1 MFHLTVMNMNDQRWT
16 THSSH
21 STLEEAQSSFV
32 ALAQVFDASCEV
44 PSEINNFSS
53 VVLEDKIIQL
63 VYSEKKA
70 DKTDYTNQVLIGKH
84 NGAYVYR
91 K

>member
-44 PSEINNFSS
+44 PSEISAE
-53 VVLEDKIIQL
+53 LRQL